1 MLIVIKFLR
10 KIYVQEEVLWLPV
23 VEVSLTPL
31 IWAEVKQRRLYSQ
44 RRLLTSLSW
53 QPESSGVGGDGGSKR
68 GWRQDTYSMTY
79 SISSTHAPP
88 PVDSTAFQQSVLI

>member
-68 GWRQDTYSMTY
+68 G
-79 SISSTHAPP
+79 
-88 PVDSTAFQQSVLI
+88 